1 MGLNQEELK
10 SFLDE
15 KVQQYNT
22 PVFIDSDP
30 ISIPHLF
37 SKKQDIEISGL
48 FAATIAWGNRKSIL
62 TNANKLMQRMDNAPY
77 DFICNHTKSDL
88 AVFEGFVHRTFK
100 EEDVMYFAQRLQLL
114 YRDYV
119 SLENL
124 FVPPKSATDLHDTLS
139 MFHKTFFAIP
149 HPKRTVKH
157 VANPAKKSAAKRLH
171 MFLRWMVRNDTA
183 GVDLGIW
190 TKISPRV
197 LSCPLDVHSGN
208 VARALGLL
216 KRKQNDLTAVKELDK
231 QLRKLDP
238 TDPVKYDFAL
248 FGLGVFEGF

>member
-1 MGLNQEELK
+1 MELNHEELK

-15 KVQQYNT
+15 KVQQYNA
-22 PVFIDSDP
+22 PSFIESDP
-30 ISIPHLF
+30 ISVPHRF
-37 SKKQDIEISGL
+37 SKRQDIEIAGF

-62 TNANKLMQRMDNAPY
+62 TNAQKLMQRMDNAPH
-77 DFICNHTKSDL
+77 DFICNHTKADL
-88 AVFEGFVHRTFK
+88 DVFEGFVHRTFQ
-100 EEDVMYFAQRLQLL
+100 EEDVKYFAQRLQQL
-114 YRDYV
+114 YREND

-124 FVPPKSATDLHDTLS
+124 FIPPNGATDLHDTLS
-139 MFHKTFFAIP
+139 AFHKTFFAVP

-157 VANPAKKSAAKRLH
+157 VANPTKKSAAKRIN
-171 MFLRWMVRNDTA
+171 MYLRWMVRNDNA

-216 KRKQNDLTAVKELDK
+216 KRKQNDLTAVKELDGR
-231 QLRKLDP
+231 LRNLDP
-238 TDPVKYDFAL
+238 NDPVKYDFAL